1 MYSSYTVKIRN
12 YHPLF
17 SLHICHSNYFFSF
30 DVFFLLL
37 VDLIIFLRQ
46 DFISG
51 RKFCNDIG
59 YKMRVLFCL
68 LYMCDNLRELRDNPT
83 ETIVPV
89 VSQKKMTLY
98 YIVLLT
104 WII

>member
-1 MYSSYTVKIRN
+1 
-12 YHPLF
+12 
-17 SLHICHSNYFFSF
+17 
-30 DVFFLLL
+30 
-37 VDLIIFLRQ
+37 
-46 DFISG
+46 
-51 RKFCNDIG
+51 
-59 YKMRVLFCL
+59 MRVLFCL

-104 WII
+104 GII

>member
-1 MYSSYTVKIRN
+1 
-12 YHPLF
+12 
-17 SLHICHSNYFFSF
+17 
-30 DVFFLLL
+30 
-37 VDLIIFLRQ
+37 
-46 DFISG
+46 
-51 RKFCNDIG
+51 
-59 YKMRVLFCL
+59 MRVLFCL

-104 WII
+104 WIIKSMKILLWLLNMIHFLIFTVVYIYA

>member
-1 MYSSYTVKIRN
+1 M
-12 YHPLF
+12 F
-17 SLHICHSNYFFSF
+17 
-30 DVFFLLL
+30 FFLLL

-98 YIVLLT
+98 YIVFLT

>member
-1 MYSSYTVKIRN
+1 M
-12 YHPLF
+12 F
-17 SLHICHSNYFFSF
+17 
-30 DVFFLLL
+30 FFLLL

>member
-1 MYSSYTVKIRN
+1 
-12 YHPLF
+12 
-17 SLHICHSNYFFSF
+17 
-30 DVFFLLL
+30 
-37 VDLIIFLRQ
+37 
-46 DFISG
+46 
-51 RKFCNDIG
+51 
-59 YKMRVLFCL
+59 
-68 LYMCDNLRELRDNPT
+68 MCDNLKELRDNPT